1 MTADRSVL
9 IPSQAYDMG
18 TLRDEEECPRN
29 LLCWP
34 NLAAFHLPDLAQRTD
49 HNWFGPRSGKTR

>member
-18 TLRDEEECPRN
+18 T
-29 LLCWP
+29 
-34 NLAAFHLPDLAQRTD
+34 AFDLPDLAQRTD